1 MQISVSELL
10 KTGATQTSSSQK
22 EFNKLWKRIGS
33 LKKSNITF
41 TEKLAA
47 LVVTTAPA
55 IRKHEL
61 GAIANLHLLIA
72 KKLKFL
78 AMKSLSRYN
87 RDELGEWIEESF
99 GQINTYKPEDMKLLE
114 QQIARYNEILE
125 GFYGPL
131 DQEIDVEDEEEDDE
145 EDNESFNSECF
156 FAELE
161 ADLKAQYE
169 IDRAEFIE
177 SINDGSQHSFFD
189 FEGEKEAK
197 TAAYDKAK
205 KAQYEIDLAQ
215 LKSAATEMFMQEGV
229 FDEGDLDGEELDEQD
244 PNGQGSYHHSSH
256 QEHFEQD
263 KADNSAKAATDKLK
277 KLLETANIPK
287 MFRQIAK
294 KLHPDR
300 EQDPE
305 QRLIK
310 QDLMAKAI
318 QAREDGDILV
328 LFDLYT
334 SYVDQSE
341 LYFNDEQLVSIN
353 ALLKVQITQIQA
365 EKQAIIESNEQ
376 YYKCYHLFYASSV
389 KKMQT
394 KIKTFEQESV
404 EEVGAIGDLAN
415 ELKNLASM
423 KEVLRDRAYA
433 FNPFNFEGIL

>member
-10 KTGATQTSSSQK
+10 KTGATQASPNKK

-55 IRKHEL
+55 IRRHEL
-61 GAIANLHLLIA
+61 AIIANLHLLIT

-87 RDELGEWIEESF
+87 RGELGEWIEESF
-99 GQINTYKPEDMKLLE
+99 NLINTYKAEDVQLLE
-114 QQIARYNEILE
+114 QQVARYNEILE

-131 DQEIDVEDEEEDDE
+131 DQETADENEVDEDEDDE
-145 EDNESFNSECF
+145 PFNPELF
-156 FAELE
+156 FVELE
-161 ADLKAQYE
+161 ADLTAQYE
-169 IDRAEFIE
+169 SERAEFIE
-177 SINDGSQHSFFD
+177 SLDDASQHSLFGL
-189 FEGEKEAK
+189 EAEKEAK
-197 TAAYDKAK
+197 ITAYDEAK
-205 KAQYEIDLAQ
+205 KAQYVIDLAQ
-215 LKSAATEMFMQEGV
+215 LKAAAAEMFMQEGI
-229 FDEGDLDGEELDEQD
+229 FDEDGLAEQD
-244 PNGQGSYHHSSH
+244 AQEPNERGSDHHYSH

-263 KADNSAKAATDKLK
+263 KPDSGAKAATDKLK

-334 SYVDQSE
+334 TYVDQSE
-341 LYFNDEQLVSIN
+341 LFFNDEQLKSIN
-353 ALLKVQITQIQA
+353 ALLKVQITQVQA
-365 EKQAIIESNEQ
+365 EKQGIIESNEQ
-376 YYKCYHLFYASSV
+376 YYKCYHLFYASSA
-389 KKMQT
+389 KKTQT
-394 KIKTFEQESV
+394 KINTFEQESV
-404 EEVGAIGDLAN
+404 QEVGAIGDLAN
-415 ELKNLASM
+415 ELKNLGSM
-423 KEVLRDRAYA
+423 KDVLRDRAYA
-433 FNPFNFEGIL
+433 FNPFNFEGMF